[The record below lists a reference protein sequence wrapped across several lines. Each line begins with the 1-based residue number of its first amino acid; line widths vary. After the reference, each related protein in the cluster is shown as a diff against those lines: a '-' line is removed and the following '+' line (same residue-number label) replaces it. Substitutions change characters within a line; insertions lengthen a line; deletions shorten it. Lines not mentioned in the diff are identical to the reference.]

1 MGTRVLARL
10 QTVWIVL
17 NIALILA
24 VLIGLPATTPKEF
37 MNSASYAF
45 GNFDDVSA
53 WPNGFAF
60 ILSFLAPL
68 WAIGAFD
75 STLHIS
81 EEAANANI
89 AVPWAMIS
97 ACSIASI
104 LGFGARCLIHL
115 EANFSLANVI
125 ALQGVNVALAFC
137 MGTDIDA
144 ILASPIEQP
153 LATLTSASR
162 QTFAFAR
169 DGALPFSRWIYR
181 INAHTSTPVNAVWFT
196 ALMAALLALLAFAG
210 PAAIGAVFSLA
221 VLGQYVAYSTP
232 ITARFLG
239 GQVFKPGPFNLG
251 RFSLLVA
258 IIAVIWMT
266 FMSVIFVFP
275 ASPAPDAVAMNYA
288 VVVLGG
294 VLVLSVVYFYLPK
307 YGGVHWFE
315 GPRANIYVGDD
326 DAGLDG
332 LGREKNETNTSY
344 TEQI

>member
-45 GNFDDVSA
+45 GNFDNASA

-97 ACSIASI
+97 ACSIAGI
-104 LGFGARCLIHL
+104 LGF
-115 EANFSLANVI
+115 

-239 GQVFKPGPFNLG
+239 GQVFTPGPFNLG
-251 RFSLLVA
+251 RFSLPVA
-258 IIAVIWMT
+258 IIAVTWMA

-275 ASPAPDAVAMNYA
+275 ASPAPDAAAMNYA

-294 VLVLSVVYFYLPK
+294 VLVLSVVYFYFPK

-332 LGREKNETNTSY
+332 LGREKNETSTSY
-344 TEQI
+344 VEQI